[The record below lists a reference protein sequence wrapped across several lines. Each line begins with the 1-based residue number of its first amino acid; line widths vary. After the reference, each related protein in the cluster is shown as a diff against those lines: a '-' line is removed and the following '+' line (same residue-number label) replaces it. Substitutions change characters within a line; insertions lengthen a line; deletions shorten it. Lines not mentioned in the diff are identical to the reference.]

1 MSAPSTPSTPAGK
14 ASTHQLEQAAASD
27 ASITSIHQTLLREK
41 PEPVEGFSPIPI
53 FLLFVF
59 SALIFVGGVYIAH
72 YAGDFE
78 PLAFDPSR
86 GRQVVAAGPAAP
98 VDPMV
103 LGGRL
108 FNQNCA
114 ACHQLTGLGVAGSFP
129 PLVGS
134 EWVTGSEERLVR
146 ILLHGLSGPV
156 TVKGNTYNGAMPA
169 FGPKSGYRFNEQ
181 KIAAVLTYVRN
192 SWGNTAPAVT
202 PEKVKEIMAAVGER
216 PNPWTAA
223 ELEAFK

>member
-1 MSAPSTPSTPAGK
+1 MSAPSTPTNPAGK

-27 ASITSIHQTLLREK
+27 ASITAIHQQLLREK

-59 SALIFVGGVYIAH
+59 SALIFIGGVYIAH

-78 PLAFDPSR
+78 PTAFDPSR
-86 GRQVVAAGPAAP
+86 GKKAAVAEAPKP

-114 ACHQLTGLGVAGSFP
+114 ACHQVTGLGVPGSFP
-129 PLVGS
+129 PLAGS
-134 EWVTGSEERLVR
+134 EFVLGNEQRIVR
-146 ILLHGLSGPV
+146 ILLHGLSGPL
-156 TVKGNTYNGAMPA
+156 TVEGKTFNGAMPA

-192 SWGNTAPAVT
+192 SWGNSAPPVT
-202 PEKVKEIMAAVGER
+202 PETVKEIMNAVGDR
-216 PNPWTAA
+216 PGPWSAA

>member
-27 ASITSIHQTLLREK
+27 ASITAIHQQLLREK
-41 PEPVEGFSPIPI
+41 PEPEEGFSPIPI

-59 SALIFVGGVYIAH
+59 AALIFVGGVYIAH

-78 PLAFDPSR
+78 PMAFDPSR
-86 GRQVVAAGPAAP
+86 GRQAAVTEAP
-98 VDPMV
+98 KAVDPMV

-114 ACHQLTGLGVAGSFP
+114 ACHQLTGMGVAGSFP
-129 PLVGS
+129 PLVDS
-134 EWVTGSEERLVR
+134 EYVLGSEERLVR
-146 ILLHGLSGPV
+146 ILLHGLSGPL
-156 TVKGNTYNGAMPA
+156 TVRGATYNGAMPA

-192 SWGNTAPAVT
+192 SWGNSAPAVT
-202 PEKVKEIMAAVGER
+202 PEKVKEIMTAVGDR
-216 PNPWTAA
+216 PGPWTDA
-223 ELEAFK
+223 ELNAYK

>member
-1 MSAPSTPSTPAGK
+1 MSAPSQPSLPPGK
-14 ASTHQLEQAAASD
+14 ASTHQLEQGAASD

-59 SALIFVGGVYIAH
+59 SALIFFGGVYIAH
-72 YAGDFE
+72 YAGDFD
-78 PLAFDPSR
+78 PMAFDPSR
-86 GRQVVAAGPAAP
+86 GRQVAVAGPAAP

-103 LGGRL
+103 LGKRL
-108 FNQNCA
+108 FEQNCI
-114 ACHQLTGLGVAGSFP
+114 ACHQLTGLGVPGSFP
-129 PLVGS
+129 PLVDS
-134 EWVTGSEERLVR
+134 EWVLGNEERLVR

-156 TVKGNTYNGAMPA
+156 VVKGNTYNGAMPA

-181 KIAAVLTYVRN
+181 KIAAVLTYIRA
-192 SWGNTAPAVT
+192 SWGNSAPAVT
-202 PEKVKEIMAAVGER
+202 PEKVKEVMAAVGDR
-216 PNPWTAA
+216 PGPWTAA